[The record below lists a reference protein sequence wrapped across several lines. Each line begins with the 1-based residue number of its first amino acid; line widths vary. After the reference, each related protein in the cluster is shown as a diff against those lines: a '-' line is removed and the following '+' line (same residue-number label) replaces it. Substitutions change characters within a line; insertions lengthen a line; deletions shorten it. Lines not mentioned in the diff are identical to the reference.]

1 MCRYLSKVIQQQ
13 QQQSRTSRE
22 GGLKFVPTHIHES
35 LGSGKD
41 GRDELATDIDH
52 MIGEL
57 FGLGSQ
63 NLGGKSKLTKLF
75 EEL

>member
-13 QQQSRTSRE
+13 QSRTSGE

-57 FGLGSQ
+57 FG
-63 NLGGKSKLTKLF
+63 
-75 EEL
+75 

>member
-13 QQQSRTSRE
+13 ARTSRE
-22 GGLKFVPTHIHES
+22 GSNLFQLPFMN

-41 GRDELATDIDH
+41 GRDELAMDIDH

-63 NLGGKSKLTKLF
+63 NLSGKSKLTKLF